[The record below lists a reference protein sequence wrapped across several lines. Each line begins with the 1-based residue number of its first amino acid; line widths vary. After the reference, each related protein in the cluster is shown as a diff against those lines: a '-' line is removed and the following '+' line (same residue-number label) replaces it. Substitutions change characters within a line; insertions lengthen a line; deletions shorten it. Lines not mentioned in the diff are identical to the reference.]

1 MKYSIECNNP
11 LEIQLKFPLLSE
23 FASCKY
29 IENKSAELRIE
40 SGLLIL
46 TVISYLIPKRQDLV
60 KVIEDFFIA
69 YLKFFN
75 TTSSII
81 Q

>member
-11 LEIQLKFPLLSE
+11 QEIQQKFPLLSE

-29 IENKSAELRIE
+29 IKKKSAELRIE

-60 KVIEDFFIA
+60 KVIEDFFTT
-69 YLKFFN
+69 YLKFFST
-75 TTSSII
+75 TTSIL
-81 Q
+81 